1 MKRRKINISDTRNG
15 NGVNFEIPL
24 ADDFA
29 TNLHQGDLLSNNYI
43 EEIKENSINKIV
55 NYEKYMFYP
64 AYLDKSIAIKQDG
77 SFIDNGQV
85 KRRDVGKQPA
95 TTDLDEHV
103 HDVSKINFHLYLKHR
118 EQDENNDYGSWE
130 SSDEFYWNR
139 WDGTKNA
146 SDKKAL
152 DNIHS
157 TEKNGDLLGC
167 LGFTDEDVFYQK
179 NSLKKSFLRISIYD
193 SPYRQTQ
200 KLLYYATLFFD
211 TNALYK
217 KYVNLNNYART
228 AMSYSMTIKLPSPD
242 SGSIIRFTFDNVTDA
257 SNSQYYIEGTYNYD
271 FGAGMGVLNNVMYSG
286 ITCSNGS
293 TWTSVPD
300 GIFDI
305 FTIHNIATNLGER
318 VSTSYMRQW
327 SYFPSTKKWQINS
340 EFDVS
345 SNKDGNEIQRV
356 YEYSPWIPDEE
367 KLTATFTCTTKN
379 DDSACSDG
387 FYLYLF
393 NTIVNTGK
401 CTQLYM
407 KVEFNN
413 AKYGKTV
420 VLTNPR
426 LKKVDSTEVND
437 QILLDSDAFPE
448 DYEVIH
454 GSNGNSYVD
463 VNKFYDDL
471 YIPIFVRYNNKLNRY
486 EWYIASNEQ
495 YDKTRVCG
503 NPDVDPDI
511 VDIYLF
517 EPRINKLK

>member
-1 MKRRKINISDTRNG
+1 MERRKLNINDTRDG

-24 ADDFA
+24 AEDFA
-29 TNLHQGDLLSNNYI
+29 ASLNQGDLLENVYLNDV
-43 EEIKENSINKIV
+43 KESSINKII
-55 NYEKYMFYP
+55 NYEKYIFYP
-64 AYLDKSIAIKQDG
+64 AYLDKSITFRSGNTFMKDG
-77 SFIDNGQV
+77 FVLVNPGGAQKVTSDID
-85 KRRDVGKQPA
+85 RYS
-95 TTDLDEHV
+95 
-103 HDVSKINFHLYLKHR
+103 HDVLKINFNLYLKHR
-118 EQDENNDYGSWE
+118 EHDDNNDYGSWD

-139 WDGTKNA
+139 WDGTKDA
-146 SDKKAL
+146 SDKKIP
-152 DNIHS
+152 DNVHS

-211 TNALYK
+211 TNVLYK

-228 AMSYSMTIKLPSPD
+228 VMNYSMTIKLPAPD
-242 SGSIIRFTFDNVTDA
+242 PGSIIRFTFDNVTDA
-257 SNSQYYIEGTYNYD
+257 NNSRYYIEGTYDYD
-271 FGAGMGVLNNVMYSG
+271 FGAGIGVLNNVMYSG

-318 VSTSYMRQW
+318 VSASYMRQW
-327 SYFPSTKKWQINS
+327 SYVPSTNSWQINS
-340 EFDVS
+340 EFDIS

-356 YEYSPWIPDEE
+356 YEYSSGIPDEE

-387 FYLYLF
+387 FYMYLF
-393 NTIVNTGK
+393 NTVVKSGQ

-426 LKKVDSTEVND
+426 IKEGVGNVVND
-437 QILLDSDAFPE
+437 QIPITDDAFPT
-448 DYEVIH
+448 DYEVVH
-454 GSNGNSYVD
+454 GSNNNSYVD
-463 VNKFYDDL
+463 IKKLYDDL
-471 YIPIFVRYNNKLNRY
+471 YIPIFVRYNNEKDRY

-495 YDKTRVCG
+495 NKSKKVKEKKQ
-503 NPDVDPDI
+503 DVIDI
-511 VDIYLF
+511 NLY

>member
-1 MKRRKINISDTRNG
+1 MERRKLNISDTRNG

-29 TNLHQGDLLSNNYI
+29 TNLHQGNLLSNNYI

-55 NYEKYMFYP
+55 NYEKYIFYP
-64 AYLDKSIAIKQDG
+64 AYLDKNITFRSGNTFMKDG
-77 SFIDNGQV
+77 FILVNWMR
-85 KRRDVGKQPA
+85 KKKA
-95 TTDLDEHV
+95 TPDIDKYS

-139 WDGTKNA
+139 WDGTKDA
-146 SDKKAL
+146 SDKKVP

-211 TNALYK
+211 TNVLYK
-217 KYVNLNNYART
+217 KYVKLNEYPKQNNDELRVYQ
-228 AMSYSMTIKLPSPD
+228 YQYKNDDGTIGNIPD
-242 SGSIIRFTFDNVTDA
+242 SD
-257 SNSQYYIEGTYNYD
+257 
-271 FGAGMGVLNNVMYSG
+271 
-286 ITCSNGS
+286 
-293 TWTSVPD
+293 
-300 GIFDI
+300 
-305 FTIHNIATNLGER
+305 
-318 VSTSYMRQW
+318 
-327 SYFPSTKKWQINS
+327 
-340 EFDVS
+340 
-345 SNKDGNEIQRV
+345 
-356 YEYSPWIPDEE
+356 

-393 NTIVNTGK
+393 NTVVKSGQ

-426 LKKVDSTEVND
+426 KKSGANVVND
-437 QILLDSDAFPE
+437 QIPITDDAFPT
-448 DYEVIH
+448 DYEIIR

-463 VNKFYDDL
+463 VNKLYSDL
-471 YIPIFVRYNNKLNRY
+471 YIPIFVRYNNEKDRY

-495 YDKTRVCG
+495 NKLEKIKAREQ
-503 NPDVDPDI
+503 DVIDI
-511 VDIYLF
+511 NLY
-517 EPRINKLK
+517 EPRINKLKD